1 MPAAG
6 SGSRGRARRPT
17 PAAFARKIETA
28 YLRVL
33 VDVAENL
40 GKLQRAAE
48 MIGKLDPF
56 IFAGAEDANRKAAD
70 RGRHAIAVQIERLEI
85 RRADVLDGVHFHA
98 VDHSEE
104 VVHADRE
111 FVKAARKPG
120 EPSRAPAGIKRVDPA
135 PPIGKTF
142 DALLTRAAAIG

>member
-33 VDVAENL
+33 VDVAENV

-70 RGRHAIAVQIERLEI
+70 RGCHAIAVQIEPLEI
-85 RRADVLDGVHFHA
+85 GRADILHRIHFHA
-98 VDHSEE
+98 VDHREE
-104 VVHADRE
+104 VAHAKCK
-111 FVKAARKPG
+111 FVDGA
-120 EPSRAPAGIKRVDPA
+120 
-135 PPIGKTF
+135 GKTVE
-142 DALLTRAAAIG
+142 AL